1 MHVRPVDR
9 GREPLRVPERAA
21 EIVRSLQVLRECPAC
36 GKRCYRTRAN
46 AKRAGR
52 LLHPGRHVRRYRCDA
67 GWWHLT
73 SMREQPEYLSRPRR
87 NRNRPQVPLPVSRA
101 A

>member
-1 MHVRPVDR
+1 MRGCPPVREK
-9 GREPLRVPERAA
+9 EPLKIPERAA
-21 EIVRSLQVLRECPAC
+21 EIVRSLQVLRECPRC
-36 GKRCYRTRAN
+36 GKRCYRTRTA

-52 LLHPGRHVRRYRCDA
+52 LLHPGRHVRRYRCAA

-73 SMREQPEYLSRPRR
+73 SMREQPEHRARCGRDRRRP
-87 NRNRPQVPLPVSRA
+87 PFPLPASDA